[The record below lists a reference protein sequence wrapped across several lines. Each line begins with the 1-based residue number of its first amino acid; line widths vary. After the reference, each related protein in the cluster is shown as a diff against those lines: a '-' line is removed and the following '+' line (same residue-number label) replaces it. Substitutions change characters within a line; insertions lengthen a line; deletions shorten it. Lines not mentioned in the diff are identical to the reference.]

1 MSWLTFWRRRPAIAV
16 APVPTYPGVDADTVG
31 GRRFVAGVPYMLPKD
46 LDETNRLDFQ
56 HHMLRA
62 FMRGNYLAPISKPRD
77 ILDVGCGTGRW
88 AMELAA
94 QFPSANVLGVDIA
107 PPPVNEQASPGLSAD
122 NYTFVQGNVLE
133 RLPFA
138 DRSFDFVHQ
147 RYLVMGIPANRW
159 PQVVAELLRVTRP
172 GGWIELIETEP
183 PYGAPALNQ
192 LADWGKQLVSRRG
205 IDFAVVSQI
214 ASLLSAAGATDV
226 TARPLTI
233 PVGKLGGRLG
243 AMMVV
248 DYLSALT
255 AVRGPLTK
263 MGIASEADYDAALA
277 QARQE
282 LDQRSLPQNV
292 YVAYGRKP

>member
-1 MSWLTFWRRRPAIAV
+1 MQIISELERYRRGILHRALVVDYRHLQRWYWEFRTADLHRTAV
-16 APVPTYPGVDADTVG
+16 ATQAEE
-31 GRRFVAGVPYMLPKD
+31 D
-46 LDETNRLDFQ
+46 LIHAIIERY
-56 HHMLRA
+56 A
-62 FMRGNYLAPISKPRD
+62 IESV
-77 ILDVGCGTGRW
+77 LDVGCGTGRW
-88 AMELAA
+88 AMELAT
-94 QFPSANVLGVDIA
+94 QFPSANVIGVDIA
-107 PPPVNEQASPGLSAD
+107 PPPVSEQAAPGFSAD

-147 RYLVMGIPANRW
+147 RYLIMGIPANRW
-159 PQVVAELLRVTRP
+159 PGVVAELMRVTRP

-192 LADWGKQLVSRRG
+192 LADWGKLLVSKRG
-205 IDFAVVSQI
+205 IDFAVASQI
-214 ASLLSAAGATDV
+214 GPLLTAAGAADV

-233 PVGKLGGRLG
+233 PVGKPGGRLG

-263 MGIASEADYDAALA
+263 AGIASEAAYDAALA
-277 QARQE
+277 QARLE

>member
-1 MSWLTFWRRRPAIAV
+1 MSWLAFWRRRPQTATLT
-16 APVPTYPGVDADTVG
+16 PPGAATDNVD
-31 GRRFVAGVPYMLPKD
+31 GRRFVANVPYMLPKD

-56 HHMLRA
+56 HHMLRS
-62 FMRGNYLAPISKPRD
+62 FMRGNYLAPIAKPRD

-94 QFPSANVLGVDIA
+94 QYPNANVIGVDVA
-107 PPPVNEQASPGLSAD
+107 PPLLNESSPTNLRAD

-138 DRSFDFVHQ
+138 DKSFDFVHQ
-147 RYLVMGIPANRW
+147 RYLIMGIPAQRW
-159 PQVVAELLRVTRP
+159 QQVVAELMRVTRR
-172 GGWIELIETEP
+172 GGWIELVETEP
-183 PYGAPALNQ
+183 PYGAPALDQ
-192 LADWGKQLVSRRG
+192 LANWGKQLVSQRG
-205 IDFAVVSQI
+205 IDFAMARQVG
-214 ASLLSAAGATDV
+214 SLLSAAGATDV

-233 PVGKLGGRLG
+233 PVGKPGGRLG

-255 AVRGPLTK
+255 AVRGPLTRL
-263 MGIASEADYDAALA
+263 GIASESAYDAALA

-282 LDQRSLPQNV
+282 LDQISLPQSV
-292 YVAYGRKP
+292 YVAFGRKP

>member
-1 MSWLTFWRRRPAIAV
+1 MSWLAFWRRGPKAATLTPSR
-16 APVPTYPGVDADTVG
+16 ADTDTVD

-56 HHMLRA
+56 HHMLRS
-62 FMRGNYLAPISKPRD
+62 FMRGNYLAPIAKPRD

-94 QFPSANVLGVDIA
+94 QFPNANVIGVDVA
-107 PPPVNEQASPGLSAD
+107 PPAVNESAPATLKAD

-133 RLPFA
+133 RLPFS
-138 DRSFDFVHQ
+138 DKSFDFVHQ
-147 RYLVMGIPANRW
+147 RYLIMGIPANRW
-159 PQVVAELLRVTRP
+159 PQVVTELMRVTRR

-183 PYGAPALNQ
+183 PYGAPALDQ
-192 LADWGKQLVSRRG
+192 LANWGKQLVSKRG
-205 IDFAVVSQI
+205 IDFAVARQVG
-214 ASLLSAAGATDV
+214 SLLAAAGATDV

-233 PVGKLGGRLG
+233 PVGRPGGRLG

-263 MGIASEADYDAALA
+263 IGIASEADYDAALA

-282 LDQRSLPQNV
+282 LDQISLPQNV

>member
-1 MSWLTFWRRRPAIAV
+1 MSWLAFWRRRPKAATLT
-16 APVPTYPGVDADTVG
+16 PSSADTDTID

-56 HHMLRA
+56 HHMLRS
-62 FMRGNYLAPISKPRD
+62 FMRGNFLAPIAKPRD

-94 QFPSANVLGVDIA
+94 QFPNANVIGVDVA
-107 PPPVNEQASPGLSAD
+107 PPAVNESAPATLKAD

-147 RYLVMGIPANRW
+147 RYLIMGIPANRW
-159 PQVVAELLRVTRP
+159 PQVVAELMRVTRR

-183 PYGAPALNQ
+183 PYGAPALDQ
-192 LADWGKQLVSRRG
+192 LADWGKQLVSKRG
-205 IDFAVVSQI
+205 IDFAVARQVGP
-214 ASLLSAAGATDV
+214 LLTAAGATDV

-233 PVGKLGGRLG
+233 PVGRPGGRLG

-263 MGIASEADYDAALA
+263 IGIASEADYDAALA

-282 LDQRSLPQNV
+282 LDQISLPQNV
-292 YVAYGRKP
+292 YVAYGRKL